1 MYIPSHFAEE
11 RLEVLHQLIHAHPLG
26 TLVTLDADGLNA
38 NHIPF
43 EIAAP
48 TADAPH
54 GILCA
59 HIARNNPLWKTA
71 SKEVEA
77 LVVFQ
82 GAQHYISPGW
92 YEEKKIS
99 GKVVPTY
106 NYATVHAHG
115 PLRIIDDP
123 VWLHALLQRL
133 TTRHEAIQQAPW
145 QVGDAPADYIEKM
158 LSAIIGIQIPITRLA
173 GKWKVSQNR
182 SEADRLKVVQGLR
195 ELNSAHPDTDTA
207 GMAKLVAGNS
217 SDQ

>member
-1 MYIPSHFAEE
+1 MYIPVHFAEE

-26 TLVTLDADGLNA
+26 MLVTLDADGLNA

-48 TADAPH
+48 TAEAPR
-54 GILCA
+54 GVLRA
-59 HIARNNPLWKTA
+59 HVARNNPVWQTA

-82 GAQHYISPGW
+82 GAQHYISPAW

-115 PLRIIDDP
+115 PLRVIDDP
-123 VWLHALLQRL
+123 AWLRALLHRL
-133 TTRHEAIQQAPW
+133 TTRHEAIQEAPW
-145 QVGDAPADYIEKM
+145 QISDAPAGYIEKM
-158 LSAIIGIQIPITRLA
+158 LAAIVGIEIPITRLA

-182 SEADRLKVVQGLR
+182 PEADRLKVAHELA
-195 ELNSAHPDTDTA
+195 ELNQRHPDSNAA
-207 GMAKLVAGNS
+207 GMAKLVAGDS

>member
-1 MYIPSHFAEE
+1 MYIPAHFAEE
-11 RLEVLHQLIHAHPLG
+11 RLEVLHQLIHTHPLG

-54 GILCA
+54 GILRA
-59 HIARNNPLWKTA
+59 HVARNNPVWKTA
-71 SKEVEA
+71 SREVDS

-92 YEEKKIS
+92 YEEKEIS

-115 PLRIIDDP
+115 LLRVIDDP
-123 VWLHALLQRL
+123 VWLRALVERL
-133 TTRHEAIQQAPW
+133 TRRHEAIRQTPW

-158 LSAIIGIQIPITRLA
+158 LGAIIGIEIPVTRLA
-173 GKWKVSQNR
+173 GKWKASQNR
-182 SEADRLKVVQGLR
+182 SEADRLKVVQ
-195 ELNSAHPDTDTA
+195 ELNELNQLKPDSNAA
-207 GMAKLVAGNS
+207 GMARLVAGDT